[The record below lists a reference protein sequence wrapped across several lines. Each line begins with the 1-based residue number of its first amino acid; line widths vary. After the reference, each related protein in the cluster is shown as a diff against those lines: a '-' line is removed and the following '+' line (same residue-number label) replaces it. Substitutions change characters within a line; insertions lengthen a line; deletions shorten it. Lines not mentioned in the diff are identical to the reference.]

1 MKDFMGESGYGVI
14 AFDLTRTGKE
24 GLSDIPKIGDMQ
36 LHLDFHHPLPQ
47 NTSYILIMVCTFI
60 SVVLPVLYSIHFVY
74 FRSTLAIYT
83 YGIIWTLPQISFPD
97 YFLK

>member
-14 AFDLTRTGKE
+14 AFDLTRTGKQ

-47 NTSYILIMVCTFI
+47 NTSYILIMVCTFDYIYFCCVAYMFILII
-60 SVVLPVLYSIHFVY
+60 SGVL
-74 FRSTLAIYT
+74 
-83 YGIIWTLPQISFPD
+83 
-97 YFLK
+97 